1 MIMKIEEFER
11 LKKIIKDIP
20 EEKLIDTF
28 SKGALKLNDD
38 QIKTVSFAFWLC
50 YMAETDLNSIIH
62 QAWQMAQQVTR
73 FPNQEEVN
81 KVIKNMGFNFDNLE
95 YFGQKIDLYQKM
107 FGKTERTKLLWKI
120 NTIRND
126 LSHNRIDNLNYNGE
140 SLTSRE
146 AKEKIVIDYFETSF
160 SADFSKSKVWNDLTP
175 EEQKHIEELT
185 DAWLK
190 SR

>member
-1 MIMKIEEFER
+1 MKIEEFER